1 MNTVNKLLLKGGK
14 VLFEDGFKFVDII
27 LSGEKI
33 LEVGKGLP
41 DSGNEVIDCTGKIIA
56 PGFLD
61 VHVHFREPG
70 FEYKEDISSGSYSAL
85 AGGYTK
91 VYAMPNTNPCID
103 NQKIIQHYNKLSE
116 EKSLCDLKT
125 YSAMS
130 KDLKGQELVD
140 ILEISKLN
148 IAGFTDDGKG
158 FQSTEKMAQVME
170 KISQTNKVLCVHSED
185 EQEFGE
191 VMGCVN
197 EGVVSQENN
206 LIGINNASEWKML
219 KRDLE
224 LLENYNLPY
233 HLCHMSTMESLNL
246 IKSAKEKGLNV
257 SAEVT
262 PHHLILNDM
271 DIPKNDKG
279 VLDSNYKMNPPLR
292 SEQDRQAL
300 VNGLI
305 NGDINIIATDH
316 APHSID
322 EKEQTIDKAPF
333 GIVGLEQ
340 AYSVLNTYLIREDI
354 VPEEVILQAL
364 SYNPA
369 RRFSE
374 DIRIIP
380 GMKSNL
386 VVLNKDSEVIYTNN
400 STYSKG
406 KNSPFMDKKLYGK
419 VEYTILGSKIYKWK

>member
-14 VLFEDGFKFVDII
+14 VLFEDGFKHVDII
-27 LSGEKI
+27 LSEGNI
-33 LEVGKGLP
+33 LEIGENLSI
-41 DSGNEVIDCTGKIIA
+41 SGSEVIDCTSKIIT

-70 FEYKEDISSGSYSAL
+70 FEYKEDISSGTHSAL

-91 VYAMPNTNPCID
+91 VYAMPNTKPCID
-103 NQKIIQHYNKLSE
+103 NQKVIQHFNNLSE

-130 KDLKGQELVD
+130 EDLKGEELVD

-185 EQEFGE
+185 EQELGK

-206 LIGINNASEWKML
+206 LVGINNASEWKML
-219 KRDLE
+219 KRDLK

-233 HLCHMSTMESLNL
+233 HLCHMSTKESLKL
-246 IKSAKEKGLNV
+246 IKDAKSKGLNV

-271 DIPKNDKG
+271 DIPKNNKG
-279 VLDSNYKMNPPLR
+279 ELDSNYKMNPPLR

-300 VNGLI
+300 VNGLV

-322 EKEQTIDKAPF
+322 EKKQTIDKAPF

-340 AYSVLNTYLIREDI
+340 AYSVLNTYLIRKGI
-354 VPEEVILQAL
+354 VPEETILQAL

-374 DIRIIP
+374 DIRIVP

-386 VVLNKDSEVIYTNN
+386 VILDKDSEVVYNN
-400 STYSKG
+400 DNTYSRG
-406 KNSPFMDKKLYGK
+406 KNSPFMNKKLYGK